1 MTQADFM
8 IDREQFSK
16 LFPFFFLVDANMR
29 VLQIGAVLARICPQF
44 CVGQELN
51 DHFSLFDLSKDR
63 ADRITPEL
71 ISRRKAGIFIFKS
84 ASSDLSLRLQAMTL
98 RDPERYLFLGSP
110 WVRALKEMQLLQ
122 LVLNDFALHD
132 STVDLLQITQTNAI
146 SLKELIKEREDLF
159 QLNKNL
165 EQLVDK
171 RTAELSLTNTELS
184 RVMRSKDDFL
194 SAMSHELRTPLN
206 AILGLSESLA
216 EGVYGDMNAKQIQSI
231 NTIAESGHHL
241 LSLINDLLDLA
252 KIGAGKMELELNN
265 ANVEDVCQA
274 SLRFVMEQAQ
284 TKKIIL
290 TLAMDNKSVTLTV
303 DERRLKQILVNL
315 LSNAVKFTPNGGS
328 VTLETKCDVES
339 ESLVF
344 SVRDTGIGIATE
356 DLKRLFNPFTQLDS
370 KLSRLYSGTGL
381 GLTLVLKLV
390 ELHGGSV
397 EVESDIGKG
406 SCFSV
411 RIPCKGLDVFTSDA
425 AKQNKIAAAQEM
437 SLKSLSENTPL
448 ILIADDNE
456 INLRTVTDYL
466 RANKLRVIQARDGL
480 EAVKMVREHAPS
492 LVLMDIQMPLMDGLD
507 AIANLRA
514 DDKHAAMPIIALTS
528 RAMVGDR
535 ERCIAAG
542 ANDYLSKP
550 VNMKQLVKTIHTHL
564 PKDET
569 R

>member
-16 LFPFFFLVDANMR
+16 LFPFYFLVDANMR

-71 ISRRKAGIFIFKS
+71 ISRRKTAPFIFKS
-84 ASSDLSLRLQAMTL
+84 ASSDLSLRLQVMML

-110 WVRALKEMQLLQ
+110 WLRELKEMKMLQ
-122 LVLNDFALHD
+122 LVLNDFAIHD
-132 STVDLLQITQTNAI
+132 STVDLLHKTQTNK
-146 SLKELIKEREDLF
+146 SLINDLN
-159 QLNKNL
+159 LRKNL
-165 EQLVDK
+165 EIQNLEQIVAD
-171 RTAELSLTNTELS
+171 RTAELS

-206 AILGLSESLA
+206 AVLGLSESLA
-216 EGVYGDMNAKQIQSI
+216 EGVYGEMNAKQAQSI
-231 NTIAESGHHL
+231 NTIAESGRHL
-241 LSLINDLLDLA
+241 LSLINDLLDIA
-252 KIGAGKMELELNN
+252 KIGAGKMELDLKK
-265 ANVEDVCQA
+265 ANVEDMCQA
-274 SLRFVMEQAQ
+274 SLRLVVEQAQ
-284 TKKIIL
+284 KKNLKL
-290 TLAMDNKSVTLTV
+290 TLAMDNKSVMLV
-303 DERRLKQILVNL
+303 SDERRLKQILVNL
-315 LSNAVKFTPNGGS
+315 LSNAVKFTPDGGS
-328 VTLETKCDVES
+328 VTLETKCDLES
-339 ESLVF
+339 ESLMF

-370 KLSRLYSGTGL
+370 KLSRQYSGTGL
-381 GLTLVLKLV
+381 GLTLVMKLV

-397 EVESDIGKG
+397 AVESEIGKG
-406 SCFSV
+406 SCFTV
-411 RIPCKGLDVFTSDA
+411 RIPCKGLENAIRGGDQGAVT
-425 AKQNKIAAAQEM
+425 I
-437 SLKSLSENTPL
+437 SESTPANILPSNTPL
-448 ILIADDNE
+448 ILVADDNE
-456 INLRTVTDYL
+456 INLTTVTDYL
-466 RANKLRVIQARDGL
+466 RANNLRVIHARNGL
-480 EAVKMVREHAPS
+480 EAVKMVREHIPS

-507 AIANLRA
+507 AIAHLRA
-514 DDKHAAMPIIALTS
+514 DDQHAELPIIALTS

-550 VNMKQLVKTIHTHL
+550 VNMKQLVKTIHNHL

>member
-1 MTQADFM
+1 MTEADFM

-16 LFPFFFLVDANMR
+16 LFPFHFLVDANMR
-29 VLQIGAVLARICPQF
+29 VLQTGAVLARMCPQF
-44 CVGQELN
+44 RVGQELN
-51 DHFSLFDLSKDR
+51 DHFSLFDLSSDR
-63 ADRITPEL
+63 AKRITPEL
-71 ISRRKAGIFIFKS
+71 ISRRKNGIFIFKS
-84 ASSDLSLRLQAMTL
+84 ASSDLSLRLQAMIL

-110 WVRALKEMQLLQ
+110 WVRALKEMRLLQ

-132 STVDLLQITQTNAI
+132 STVDLLQITQTNDIAQKD
-146 SLKELIKEREDLF
+146 LKI
-159 QLNKNL
+159 QNKNL
-165 EQLVDK
+165 EQLVDN
-171 RTAELSLTNTELS
+171 RTAELLLANSELS

-206 AILGLSESLA
+206 AVLGLSESLA
-216 EGVYGDMNAKQIQSI
+216 EGVYGDMNAKQVQSI

-274 SLRFVMEQAQ
+274 SLRFILEQAQ
-284 TKKIIL
+284 KKNLKI
-290 TLAMDNKSVTLTV
+290 TLAMDNKSVMLVV

-315 LSNAVKFTPNGGS
+315 LSNAVKFTPDGGR
-328 VTLETKCDVES
+328 VTLETKCDLES
-339 ESLVF
+339 ESLMF

-356 DLKRLFNPFTQLDS
+356 DLKRLFSPFTQLDS
-370 KLSRLYSGTGL
+370 KLSRLYAGTGL

-397 EVESDIGKG
+397 AVESEIGKG
-406 SCFSV
+406 SCFTV
-411 RIPCKGLDVFTSDA
+411 RIPCKGLENAIRGGNKDA
-425 AKQNKIAAAQEM
+425 VTISESSPANM
-437 SLKSLSENTPL
+437 LSSNTPL
-448 ILIADDNE
+448 ILVADDNE
-456 INLRTVTDYL
+456 INLMTVSDYL
-466 RANKLRVIQARDGL
+466 HANQLRVIQARDGL
-480 EAVKMVREHAPS
+480 EAVKMVRQHAPS

-507 AIANLRA
+507 AIAHLRA
-514 DDKHAAMPIIALTS
+514 DDQYAKIPIIALTS

-535 ERCIAAG
+535 ERCIAVG

-550 VNMKQLVKTIHTHL
+550 VNMKQLVKTIHAHL

>member
-16 LFPFFFLVDANMR
+16 LFPFYFLVDANMR

-71 ISRRKAGIFIFKS
+71 ISRRKTAPFIFKS
-84 ASSDLSLRLQAMTL
+84 ASSDLSLRLQVMML

-110 WVRALKEMQLLQ
+110 WVRELNEMKMLQ
-122 LVLNDFALHD
+122 LVLNDFAIHD
-132 STVDLLQITQTNAI
+132 STVDLLHKTQTNK
-146 SLKELIKEREDLF
+146 SLINDLNLRKNLEI
-159 QLNKNL
+159 QNL
-165 EQLVDK
+165 EQLVTD
-171 RTAELSLTNTELS
+171 RTAELS

-206 AILGLSESLA
+206 AVLGLSESLA
-216 EGVYGDMNAKQIQSI
+216 EGVYGEMNAKQAQSI
-231 NTIAESGHHL
+231 NTIAESGRHL
-241 LSLINDLLDLA
+241 LSLINDLLDIA
-252 KIGAGKMELELNN
+252 KIGAGKMELDLKK
-265 ANVEDVCQA
+265 ANVEDMCQA
-274 SLRFVMEQAQ
+274 SLRLVLEQAQ
-284 TKKIIL
+284 KKNLKL
-290 TLAMDNKSVTLTV
+290 TLAMDNKSVMLFS

-315 LSNAVKFTPNGGS
+315 LSNAVKFTPDGGS

-356 DLKRLFNPFTQLDS
+356 DLKRLFSPFTQLDS
-370 KLSRLYSGTGL
+370 KLSRLYAGTGL

-397 EVESDIGKG
+397 SVESEIGKG
-406 SCFSV
+406 SCFTV
-411 RIPCKGLDVFTSDA
+411 RIPCKGLENAIRSGDQGAVT
-425 AKQNKIAAAQEM
+425 I
-437 SLKSLSENTPL
+437 SESTPANILPSNTPL
-448 ILIADDNE
+448 ILVADDNE
-456 INLRTVTDYL
+456 INLMTVTDYL
-466 RANKLRVIQARDGL
+466 HANQLRVIQARDGL
-480 EAVKMVREHAPS
+480 EAVKMVRQHAPS
-492 LVLMDIQMPLMDGLD
+492 LVLMDIQMPMMDGLE
-507 AIANLRA
+507 AIAHLRA
-514 DDKHAAMPIIALTS
+514 DDQYAKIPIIALTS

-535 ERCIAAG
+535 ERCIDAG

-550 VNMKQLVKTIHTHL
+550 VNMKKLVKTIHAHL

>member
-1 MTQADFM
+1 MTQADFI
-8 IDREQFSK
+8 IDGEQFSK
-16 LFPFFFLVDANMR
+16 LFPFYFLVDANMR

-44 CVGQELN
+44 RVGQELN

-71 ISRRKAGIFIFKS
+71 ISRRITGMFIFKS
-84 ASSDLSLRLQAMTL
+84 ASSGLSLRLQAIIL

-122 LVLNDFALHD
+122 LVLNDFAPHD
-132 STVDLLQITQTNAI
+132 SIVDLLQITQTNDITKKDLIASI
-146 SLKELIKEREDLF
+146 S
-159 QLNKNL
+159 NL
-165 EQLVDK
+165 EQRVAD
-171 RTAELSLTNTELS
+171 RTAELSLANSELS

-206 AILGLSESLA
+206 AVLGLSESLA
-216 EGVYGDMNAKQIQSI
+216 EGVYGDMNDKQIQSI

-265 ANVEDVCQA
+265 ANVEDTCQA

-284 TKKIIL
+284 KKNINL
-290 TLAMDNKSVTLTV
+290 ALAMDNKSVMLV
-303 DERRLKQILVNL
+303 ADERRLKQILVNL
-315 LSNAVKFTPNGGS
+315 LSNAVKFTPDGGS
-328 VTLETKCDVES
+328 VTLETKCDLDS
-339 ESLVF
+339 ESLMF
-344 SVRDTGIGIATE
+344 SVRDTGIGIAAE
-356 DLKRLFNPFTQLDS
+356 NLSRLFSPFTQLDS
-370 KLSRLYSGTGL
+370 KLSRLYAGTGL

-397 EVESDIGKG
+397 EVESEIGKG
-406 SCFSV
+406 SCFTV
-411 RIPCKGLDVFTSDA
+411 RIPCKGLENAIRGGDKGAVT
-425 AKQNKIAAAQEM
+425 I
-437 SLKSLSENTPL
+437 SESTPANILPSNTPL
-448 ILIADDNE
+448 ILVADDNE
-456 INLRTVTDYL
+456 INLMTVSDYL
-466 RANKLRVIQARDGL
+466 RANQLRVIQARDGL
-480 EAVKMVREHAPS
+480 EAVKMVRQHAPS

-507 AIANLRA
+507 AIAHLRA
-514 DDKHAAMPIIALTS
+514 DDQYAKIPIIALTS

-550 VNMKQLVKTIHTHL
+550 VNMKKLVKTIHAHL

>member
-16 LFPFFFLVDANMR
+16 LFPFYFLVDANMR
-29 VLQIGAVLARICPQF
+29 VLQTGAVLARICPQF

-51 DHFSLFDLSKDR
+51 DHFSLFDLSSDR
-63 ADRITPEL
+63 AQRITPEL
-71 ISRRKAGIFIFKS
+71 ISRRKTAPFVFKS
-84 ASSDLSLRLQAMTL
+84 ASSDLSLRLQAMVL

-132 STVDLLQITQTNAI
+132 STVDLLQITQTNDITKKDLRASI
-146 SLKELIKEREDLF
+146 S
-159 QLNKNL
+159 NL
-165 EQLVDK
+165 EQRVAD
-171 RTAELSLTNTELS
+171 RTAELSLANSELS

-206 AILGLSESLA
+206 AVLGLSESLA
-216 EGVYGDMNAKQIQSI
+216 EGVYGEMNAKQAQSI
-231 NTIAESGHHL
+231 NTIAESGRHL
-241 LSLINDLLDLA
+241 LSLINDLLDIA
-252 KIGAGKMELELNN
+252 KIGAGKMELDLKK
-265 ANVEDVCQA
+265 ANVEDMCQA
-274 SLRFVMEQAQ
+274 SLRLVLEQAQ
-284 TKKIIL
+284 KKNLKL
-290 TLAMDNKSVTLTV
+290 TLAMDNKSVMLTA

-315 LSNAVKFTPNGGS
+315 LSNAVKFTPDGGS

-356 DLKRLFNPFTQLDS
+356 DLKRLFSPFTQLDS
-370 KLSRLYSGTGL
+370 KLSRLYAGTGL

-397 EVESDIGKG
+397 AVESEIGKG
-406 SCFSV
+406 SCFTV
-411 RIPCKGLDVFTSDA
+411 RIPCKGLENAIRGGDKGAVT
-425 AKQNKIAAAQEM
+425 I
-437 SLKSLSENTPL
+437 SESSPANILPSNTPL
-448 ILIADDNE
+448 ILVADDNE
-456 INLRTVTDYL
+456 INLMTVTDYL
-466 RANKLRVIQARDGL
+466 HANQLRVIQARDGL
-480 EAVKMVREHAPS
+480 EAVKMVRQHAPS

-507 AIANLRA
+507 AIAHLRA
-514 DDKHAAMPIIALTS
+514 DDQYAKIPIIALTS

-550 VNMKQLVKTIHTHL
+550 VNMKQLVKTIHAHL